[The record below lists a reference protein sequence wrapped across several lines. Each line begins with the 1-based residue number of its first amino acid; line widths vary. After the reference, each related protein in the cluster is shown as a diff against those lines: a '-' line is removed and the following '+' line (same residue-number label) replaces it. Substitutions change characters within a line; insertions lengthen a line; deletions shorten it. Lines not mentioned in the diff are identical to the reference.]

1 MMRKLPT
8 AWLQLTY
15 QKTKL
20 LVAIG
25 GITFIIT
32 LIFMQLGFQTAF
44 FDSAVRLPQS
54 LQGDIFILSPRST
67 TIVSLANFSQRRL
80 FQALAFP
87 EVEYVTP
94 IYTDFAQWRNPQ
106 NKRLWRNI
114 YVMGFDL
121 NRPTVDLPG
130 VEANK
135 NRLKIAD
142 VVLFDRN
149 SRAEFGEIDTLSA
162 RQKNLT
168 TEVRGKSQ
176 GDRQITIG
184 GLFSLGTSFGIDG
197 TIITSDVNFLRIF
210 SSRQTG
216 FINLGLVKL
225 KPGSNINQVISNMRS
240 VLPQDIKILS
250 KIELL
255 QVEKDYWQKRTAI
268 GFIFNISLAGSL
280 IVGIVIIY
288 QILHSNIADSL
299 VEFAT
304 LKAIG
309 YQHSYLLGVVFQ
321 EALILAILGYLPG
334 LIASLGIYRLSR
346 NVTNL
351 PIFMDVSKAL
361 SVLAIATI
369 ITSISG
375 AITIRK
381 LKHTNPADI
390 FG

>member
-1 MMRKLPT
+1 MLRKIPT

-25 GITFIIT
+25 GIAFIIT

-44 FDSAVRLPQS
+44 FDSAVRLPES
-54 LQGDIFILSPRST
+54 IQGDIFLLSSRST
-67 TIVSLANFSQRRL
+67 TIVSLPNFSHRRL

-106 NKRLWRNI
+106 NKKLWRSI
-114 YVMGFDL
+114 YVLGFDL
-121 NRPTVDLPG
+121 NRSIVDLPG
-130 VEANK
+130 IEANK
-135 NRLKIAD
+135 YKLTIAD
-142 VVLFDRN
+142 VVLFDSN
-149 SRAEFGEIDTLSA
+149 SRDEFGDIDTLLTQTA
-162 RQKNLT
+162 NLT
-168 TEVRGKSQ
+168 TEIRGKSNS
-176 GDRQITIG
+176 DRQITVG

-216 FINLGLVKL
+216 FLNLGLVKL
-225 KPGSNINQVISNMRS
+225 KSGSNVNKVISNMQET
-240 VLPQDIKILS
+240 LPQDIKILS
-250 KIELL
+250 KTELL
-255 QVEKDYWQKRTAI
+255 KAEKDYWQKRTAI
-268 GFIFNISLAGSL
+268 GFIFNISLAGSIL
-280 IVGIVIIY
+280 VGIVIIY
-288 QILHSNIADSL
+288 QILYSNIADSL

-309 YQHSYLLGVVFQ
+309 YKHSYLLKIVFQ
-321 EALILAILGYLPG
+321 EAIILAILGYFPG
-334 LIASLGIYRLSR
+334 FFASLGIYQVSR
-346 NVTNL
+346 NTTKL
-351 PIFMDVSKAL
+351 PVFMDANKAL
-361 SVLAIATI
+361 SVLAIALV

-375 AITIRK
+375 VITIRK